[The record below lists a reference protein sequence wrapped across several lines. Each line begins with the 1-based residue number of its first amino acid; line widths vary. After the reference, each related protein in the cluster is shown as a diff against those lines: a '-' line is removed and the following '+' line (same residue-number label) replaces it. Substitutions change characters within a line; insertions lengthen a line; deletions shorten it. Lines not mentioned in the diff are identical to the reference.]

1 MRPVNRRRR
10 GLVVDTQSQSTNAGD
25 LVFAELIVPKKTA
38 YVGEI
43 VPVQIRMGFDARV
56 HPRLT
61 EPPDITGQG
70 FTSQKLQQSSQN
82 LETINGRP
90 FEVVTFKTAIAAAR
104 AGKFEI
110 GPVKAK
116 AQVVV
121 PRRRNAPRS
130 RSPFDLFDL
139 DDPFS
144 DPFFSNPFA
153 QFGERRDIQISS
165 DPVALEVKPLPPN
178 APPSFSGAIGSFTM
192 ATDAKP
198 KSVQVGDPI
207 TVTTT
212 ISGRGNFDRVNAPLL
227 EDDRGWHKYPP
238 SSKFKQDDEV
248 GISGTKTFE
257 TVVSPNENK
266 QSLPVLAF
274 SYFDPAKE
282 QYVTLHSESM
292 AITVQ
297 GGAAAPAV
305 AAQPPSSSPA
315 TATRG
320 RAPVPNSTKP
330 QDILYQLTEPSRT
343 VESFE
348 PLYTRRGFWA
358 AQSLPL
364 AALLVFAGWKIRR
377 ARLDDRE
384 ARRIGALQH
393 EAAELMHKLRR
404 DDASPREYY
413 AEASRVVRLK
423 AALASRNRGVDPNAV
438 DAETAAETFKLDTDS
453 RDRLRRLFEQNDEWQ
468 YSGTHNGPGS
478 ISPENR
484 RDVLEL
490 IENLKHE
497 TFHVIPSEAKRVE
510 EFVNGRSVMSRDPC
524 PLGDD
529 SKLWFFS
536 ARWDRYVRF
545 RQPDA
550 EFTKANQEYAQ
561 GNFKEAIASYEALV
575 RADQWNANL
584 FYDLGN
590 AYFRTRDFGRAI
602 LNYERALALD
612 QHHPEATANL
622 QIARD
627 ESRALELQ
635 PTRLER
641 YLQFASINQYSI
653 AAAVAFWLGIFGI
666 VALIFARRRSA
677 ALMSLSI
684 LCLLVCAVAVWAIH
698 TLDNG
703 SKGRALAIVTGND
716 VQARL
721 ATADTANSVLALPA
735 GSEIKILSTRGDWMY
750 AALPN
755 DLRGWIQTKNAE
767 QVRL

>member
-1 MRPVNRRRR
+1 MFQRISIVVCVMLACTQFVFADSPSVTAVLSNSQATLGETVELQIKVTGPGDARPPEEISID
-10 GLVVDTQSQSTNAGD
+10 GLEIHSTGTSRQFEIHNFSTSSSVTYNYTILPLRAGRFTIPPQTVLAGGKVLRTPELSLNVADAPNQQTTTRPSRSAQGAQSQSASARD

-70 FTSQKLQQSSQN
+70 FTAQKLQQSSQN

-153 QFGERRDIQISS
+153 GFGERREIQITS
-165 DPVALEVKPLPPN
+165 DPVPLEVKPLPGN

-257 TVVSPNENK
+257 MVVSPNENK
-266 QSLPVLAF
+266 QTLPVLAF

-282 QYVTLHSESM
+282 QYVTLHSE
-292 AITVQ
+292 ATPITVQ
-297 GGAAAPAV
+297 GGATAPAV
-305 AAQPPSSSPA
+305 AQQGASSPV
-315 TATRG
+315 TAARG
-320 RAPVPNSTKP
+320 GAAGVNSTKP
-330 QDILYQLTEPSRT
+330 QDILYQLTEPSRR
-343 VESFE
+343 VASFE
-348 PLYTRRGFWA
+348 PLYTRRTFWV

-377 ARLDDRE
+377 ARLEDRE

-423 AALASRNRGVDPNAV
+423 AALASRTRSVDPNAV

-468 YSGTHNGPGS
+468 YSGTHNGPGK

-490 IENLKHE
+490 IENLK
-497 TFHVIPSEAKRVE
+497 
-510 EFVNGRSVMSRDPC
+510 
-524 PLGDD
+524 
-529 SKLWFFS
+529 
-536 ARWDRYVRF
+536 
-545 RQPDA
+545 
-550 EFTKANQEYAQ
+550 
-561 GNFKEAIASYEALV
+561 
-575 RADQWNANL
+575 
-584 FYDLGN
+584 
-590 AYFRTRDFGRAI
+590 
-602 LNYERALALD
+602 
-612 QHHPEATANL
+612 
-622 QIARD
+622 
-627 ESRALELQ
+627 
-635 PTRLER
+635 
-641 YLQFASINQYSI
+641 
-653 AAAVAFWLGIFGI
+653 
-666 VALIFARRRSA
+666 
-677 ALMSLSI
+677 
-684 LCLLVCAVAVWAIH
+684 
-698 TLDNG
+698 
-703 SKGRALAIVTGND
+703 
-716 VQARL
+716 
-721 ATADTANSVLALPA
+721 
-735 GSEIKILSTRGDWMY
+735 
-750 AALPN
+750 
-755 DLRGWIQTKNAE
+755 
-767 QVRL
+767 

>member
-1 MRPVNRRRR
+1 MRRALLIGITAGFFAAKFAFADAPSVTAVLSNSEATVGETVELQIKVTGPGDAQPPEEISID
-10 GLVVDTQSQSTNAGD
+10 GLEIHSTGTSRQFEIHNFSTSSSVTYNYTILPLRAGRFMIPPQTVHAGGKILRTPELALNVADAPGQRPQTTTRPGRSTQNQSTNPGD

-70 FTSQKLQQSSQN
+70 FTAQKLQQSSQN
-82 LETINGRP
+82 LETVNGRP

-110 GPVKAK
+110 GPVKAT

-121 PRRRNAPRS
+121 PRRRSAPRS

-153 QFGERRDIQISS
+153 GFGERRDIQISS

-212 ISGRGNFDRVNAPLL
+212 ISGRGNFDRVNAPLV

-257 TVVSPNENK
+257 MVVSPNENK

-282 QYVTLHSESM
+282 QYVTLHSETM

-297 GGAAAPAV
+297 GGAPPSAV

-315 TATRG
+315 TVSRG
-320 RAPVPNSTKP
+320 RAAVSSSTTP
-330 QDILYQLTEPSRT
+330 QDILYQLTEPSRA
-343 VESFE
+343 VASFE
-348 PLYTRRGFWA
+348 PLYTRRAFWV

-364 AALLVFAGWKIRR
+364 AALFVFAGWKIRR
-377 ARLDDRE
+377 RRLDDRE

-404 DDASPREYY
+404 DEAAPREYY

-423 AALASRNRGVDPNAV
+423 AALASRNRAVDPNAV

-453 RDRLRRLFEQNDEWQ
+453 RERLRRLFEQNDEWQ
-468 YSGTHNGPGS
+468 YSGTHNGPGK

-490 IENLKHE
+490 IENL
-497 TFHVIPSEAKRVE
+497 
-510 EFVNGRSVMSRDPC
+510 
-524 PLGDD
+524 
-529 SKLWFFS
+529 
-536 ARWDRYVRF
+536 
-545 RQPDA
+545 
-550 EFTKANQEYAQ
+550 
-561 GNFKEAIASYEALV
+561 
-575 RADQWNANL
+575 
-584 FYDLGN
+584 
-590 AYFRTRDFGRAI
+590 RT
-602 LNYERALALD
+602 
-612 QHHPEATANL
+612 
-622 QIARD
+622 
-627 ESRALELQ
+627 
-635 PTRLER
+635 
-641 YLQFASINQYSI
+641 
-653 AAAVAFWLGIFGI
+653 
-666 VALIFARRRSA
+666 
-677 ALMSLSI
+677 
-684 LCLLVCAVAVWAIH
+684 
-698 TLDNG
+698 
-703 SKGRALAIVTGND
+703 
-716 VQARL
+716 
-721 ATADTANSVLALPA
+721 
-735 GSEIKILSTRGDWMY
+735 
-750 AALPN
+750 
-755 DLRGWIQTKNAE
+755 
-767 QVRL
+767 